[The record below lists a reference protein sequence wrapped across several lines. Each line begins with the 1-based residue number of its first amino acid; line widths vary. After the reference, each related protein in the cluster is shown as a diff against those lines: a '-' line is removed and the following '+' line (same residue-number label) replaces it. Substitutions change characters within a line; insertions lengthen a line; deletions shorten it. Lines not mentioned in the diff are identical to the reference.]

1 MKCSSNVTTTTS
13 VAVAATPRRLSLWPW
28 VQTRGKSRYVTTTT
42 AVAVAATLRRL
53 SREALGR
60 KVNWN
65 WNGLI
70 FGLGFRRAVKVVVEG
85 L

>member
-1 MKCSSNVTTTTS
+1 MKCGSNVTTTTS

-42 AVAVAATLRRL
+42 AVAVATTLRRL

-60 KVNWN
+60 KTR
-65 WNGLI
+65 GKSRC
-70 FGLGFRRAVKVVVEG
+70 RRYGHHFTTKD
-85 L
+85 